1 MLTFI
6 KCYLVVGLITTIVLS
21 IICINS
27 PESDDFE

>member
-6 KCYLVVGLITTIVLS
+6 KCYLVVGLITAIVLS
-21 IICINS
+21 IICVNS